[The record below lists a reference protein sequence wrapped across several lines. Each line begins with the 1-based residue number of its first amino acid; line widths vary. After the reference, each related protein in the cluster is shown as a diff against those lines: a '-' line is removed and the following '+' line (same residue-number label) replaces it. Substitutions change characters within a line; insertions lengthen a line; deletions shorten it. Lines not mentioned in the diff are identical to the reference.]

1 MNRHITRESE
11 MLRKARVKLGY
22 SQQQVATMAGMQ
34 IRQYQR
40 FEYGEREVY
49 DICGWDE
56 GLNYKVPATVRT
68 RGSETI
74 LFFDLDNYI
83 GTEPR
88 KNVVQEEPTA
98 SETKASSV
106 DEDDETRGI
115 FYAPDDDAPQEITD
129 TEEIE
134 KKLRAIAEHE
144 KRNFGTPA
152 FEHDSNVRLPAI
164 DDNNEWEVMAE
175 ALVLGD
181 DHRVDDE
188 IVEAMQDS
196 MLEAMISA
204 EGSSDDGEQHATD
217 Q

>member
-129 TEEIE
+129 ALGDHRHLFLGHI
-134 KKLRAIAEHE
+134 LRAYRICHVTLGYSLFSGCACHV
-144 KRNFGTPA
+144 A
-152 FEHDSNVRLPAI
+152 FDYSPPTYCCFRHP
-164 DDNNEWEVMAE
+164 
-175 ALVLGD
+175 
-181 DHRVDDE
+181 
-188 IVEAMQDS
+188 
-196 MLEAMISA
+196 
-204 EGSSDDGEQHATD
+204 
-217 Q
+217 